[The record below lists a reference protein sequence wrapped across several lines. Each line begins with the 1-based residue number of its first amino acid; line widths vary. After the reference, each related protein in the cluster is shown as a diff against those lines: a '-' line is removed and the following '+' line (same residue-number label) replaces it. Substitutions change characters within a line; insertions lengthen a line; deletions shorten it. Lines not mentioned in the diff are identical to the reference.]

1 MKQKIY
7 IYGVVTVLIIL
18 TGAVFKLIHMAGAG
32 WLLTAG
38 VATLVFVFLPA
49 ALVNNYKGEGN
60 RQNKLL
66 YIVTWITCFVVFTA
80 MLFKIQ
86 HWPYAGLLLTV
97 ALPFPYVVFLPV
109 FLIVTSKNK
118 HFSIYNT
125 VFILLLLAGIS
136 VFTALLSLNV
146 TRNRITDSYNLARNY
161 NRIETALIQIP
172 DRNVESPL
180 DLKIDEVLKITYE
193 YKELIL
199 KQEGISPVQWNN
211 DAGSLVRPDSKGL
224 AAHALLDAGEPEP
237 GTRLKAGL
245 NSLVTEI
252 KKTSGCEELA
262 KEAPVIFDI
271 VTPSGRE
278 EDWYSWKFKDNNL
291 SWVLIYLDGLETNL
305 KMIREA
311 VKCPGGI

>member
-7 IYGVVTVLIIL
+7 IPGVVTVLIIL
-18 TGAVFKLIHMAGAG
+18 TGAVFKLNHIPGAG

-49 ALVNNYKGEGN
+49 ALINNYKGEGN

-86 HWPYAGLLLTV
+86 HWPYAGLLLIV

-118 HFSIYNT
+118 NFSIYST
-125 VFILLLLAGIS
+125 VFILLLLAGNS

-146 TRNRITDSYNLARNY
+146 TKNRITDSYNLSRNY
-161 NRIETALIQIP
+161 NRIEAALTRIP
-172 DRNVESPL
+172 DRNAESPL
-180 DLKIDEVLKITYE
+180 DLKIDEVLKITHD
-193 YKELIL
+193 YKQLIL
-199 KQEGISPVQWNN
+199 KQEGISTVQWNN
-211 DAGSLVRPDSKGL
+211 DAGSLERPDSKGL
-224 AAHALLDAGEPEP
+224 AAHDLLDAGEPEP
-237 GTRLKAGL
+237 GTKLKAGL
-245 NSLVTEI
+245 NDLVNEI

-262 KEAPVIFDI
+262 KSAPVIFDLNA
-271 VTPSGRE
+271 PSGKE
-278 EDWYSWKFKDNNL
+278 SDWGKWKFNDNSL
-291 SWVLIYLDGLETNL
+291 SWVLIYLDGLQANL
-305 KMIREA
+305 NMIKA
-311 VKCPGGI
+311 AH